1 MNQSVFTGR
10 TEQCFQSRSSVR
22 IGTKYFETWNRIW
35 EKREV
40 QALFDKMLNGKINL
54 NSFQGLLNRD
64 NWKQGGRNKTF
75 CKCMKSERGLEEE
88 KKTNWQNETC
98 CTFRGLEKIISQLCV
113 QLKIKWEVNNH
124 IQNSKYEDSKLFL
137 LNARPWMQLAE
148 QQLICNILYES
159 RVEVFKKW

>member
-10 TEQCFQSRSSVR
+10 TEQCFQSRSSVG

-40 QALFDKMLNGKINL
+40 QALFDKMLNGNINL

-88 KKTNWQNETC
+88 KKQTDRMKHAAH
-98 CTFRGLEKIISQLCV
+98 FGGLRK
-113 QLKIKWEVNNH
+113 
-124 IQNSKYEDSKLFL
+124 
-137 LNARPWMQLAE
+137 
-148 QQLICNILYES
+148 
-159 RVEVFKKW
+159 